1 MYLIRTMTGT
11 ARLMTNDQID
21 MEDLNIG
28 IFKTYPFLT
37 KDQMD
42 DLYYGY
48 KTKLISS
55 QIEDIQGLV

>member
-11 ARLMTNDQID
+11 ARLMTNNEID
-21 MEDLNIG
+21 MEDPNIG

-48 KTKLISS
+48 KTKLLSS

>member
-1 MYLIRTMTGT
+1 MTD
-11 ARLMTNDQID
+11 NEID

-37 KDQMD
+37 KDQID
-42 DLYYGY
+42 DLYHGY
-48 KTKLISS
+48 KTKLLSS